1 VDSKWLDGP
10 LLSIVK
16 CSGLA
21 VQVNENRSFRLFVSN
36 EKEHSEGEARVCLK
50 VQEEGERYANQH

>member
-1 VDSKWLDGP
+1 LQ
-10 LLSIVK
+10 SIVK
-16 CSGLA
+16 CLGLA